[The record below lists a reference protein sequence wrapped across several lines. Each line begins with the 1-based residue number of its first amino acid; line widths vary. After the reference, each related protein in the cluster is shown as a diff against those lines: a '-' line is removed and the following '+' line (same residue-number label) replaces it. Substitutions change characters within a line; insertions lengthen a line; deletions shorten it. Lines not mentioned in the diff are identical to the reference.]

1 MTNDKLKKIKKI
13 KNIKNIKKI
22 EIEISGMHCA
32 SCSSIISRALKKVDG
47 VISSNINITTNR
59 GTIEFDET
67 LVNQNQIIKTIE
79 NKGYVAKLAV
89 GVIDYKK
96 ESNKKKKEFE
106 NTKLNFIISLIF
118 TVPIFILGMFFMNN
132 PIPYQNIIM
141 WILASP
147 VQFYIAAPMYKSAWQ
162 ALKGKSANMD
172 SLIVLG
178 TSAAY
183 FYSVYLVIINQMH
196 TYFETSAVLITIVI
210 FGRLLEANAKGKTSD
225 AIKKLMNL
233 SPKKATVI
241 RENKELIIPVDE
253 VQLNDII
260 IVKPGQIIP
269 VDGEIITGNTSIDES
284 MITGES
290 IPVEKNIK
298 DKVIGATINKH
309 GNIQFKATKIGTNTT
324 LSQIIKL
331 IQDAQQNKAPIQRFA
346 DIVSAYFVP
355 AIIIIALLSFL
366 TWYFVVGKELSFAIL
381 IAVSVLVIACP
392 CALGL
397 ATPTAIMVGTGKG
410 AQHGILI
417 KGGDSLEL
425 ANKVNAVIFDKT
437 GTITNGTPIVTD
449 IIQTNKKFDENKIL
463 EILASIEK
471 QSEHP
476 LAEAI
481 VKHAE
486 QKNIKLSEPKDFKA
500 IVGHGV
506 SAKINST
513 KYYFGNEKLMKDLNL
528 DTNPTQQKVS
538 NLETDGKTTMYFST
552 DKEILGIVAVADTI
566 KETSKQAVEDLKN
579 LNIQVYMI
587 TGDNQRTANA
597 IAKQVGIK
605 QENVFASVLPKDK
618 ANYVK
623 KLQKQNKIVAMVGD
637 GINDSPALA
646 QAEIGIAMG
655 SGTDVA
661 MESGNIVLMKNDL
674 RDVAKSIKLSQITM
688 TKIKQNLFWA
698 LVYNTLGIPIAAGL
712 LYPFTGWLLSPML
725 AASAMALSSVS
736 VVSNSLLLK
745 FRKL

>member
-1 MTNDKLKKIKKI
+1 MKSKIKQMDS
-13 KNIKNIKKI
+13 I
-22 EIEISGMHCA
+22 EVEISGMHCA
-32 SCSSIISRALKKVDG
+32 SCSSIISRALKKVEG
-47 VISSNINITTNR
+47 VIDSNINVTTNR
-59 GTIEFDET
+59 GTIEFDKNKT
-67 LVNQNQIIKTIE
+67 NKDLIIKAIIG
-79 NKGYVAKLAV
+79 KGYGAKLAI
-89 GVIDYKK
+89 GLIDYKE
-96 ESNKKKKEFE
+96 ESKKKKKEFKD
-106 NTKLNFIISLIF
+106 TKLDFIISLFF
-118 TVPIFILGMFFMNN
+118 TLPIFILGMLFMDN
-132 PIPYQNIIM
+132 PIQYQNYIM

-147 VQFYIAAPMYKSAWQ
+147 VQFYIAFPMYKSAWA

-183 FYSVYLVIINQMH
+183 FYSVYLVMVNQMH

-210 FGRLLEANAKGKTSD
+210 FGRLLESNAKGKTSD

-241 RENKELIIPVDE
+241 RDGKELIIEVDK

-260 IVKPGQIIP
+260 IVKPGEKIP
-269 VDGEIITGNTSIDES
+269 VDGEITKGNTSIDES

-290 IPVEKNIK
+290 IPVEKNSG
-298 DKVIGATINKH
+298 DLVIGATINKH
-309 GNIQFKATKIGTNTT
+309 GSIQFKATKIGANTT

-355 AIIIIALLSFL
+355 TIIVIALLSFL
-366 TWYFVVGKELSFAIL
+366 TWYFIVGKDLSFAIL

-410 AQHGILI
+410 ATHGILI
-417 KGGDSLEL
+417 KGGESLEL

-437 GTITNGTPIVTD
+437 GTLTNGTPVVTD
-449 IIQTNKKFDENKIL
+449 IIETTDKTKTKQIL

-471 QSEHP
+471 MSEHP

-481 VKHAE
+481 VKHAKE
-486 QKNIKLSEPKDFKA
+486 NKITLSEPKDFKA

-506 SAKINST
+506 SAKIKN
-513 KYYFGNEKLMKDLNL
+513 KEYFFGNEKLMLDLKL
-528 DTNPTQQKVS
+528 DEDTKKFKSQVNK
-538 NLETDGKTTMYFST
+538 LEEDGKTTMYFSSP
-552 DKEILGIVAVADTI
+552 KEILGIVAVADTI
-566 KETSKQAVEDLKN
+566 KSTSSQAVTDLKN
-579 LNIQVYMI
+579 LNVEVYMI

-646 QAEIGIAMG
+646 QAQIGIAMG

-674 RDVAKSIKLSQITM
+674 RDVAKSIKLSKITM

-698 LVYNTLGIPIAAGL
+698 LAYNTLGLPIAAGL
-712 LYPFTGWLLSPML
+712 LYPYTGWLLSPML

-745 FRKL
+745 FKNI

>member
-1 MTNDKLKKIKKI
+1 MDKQ
-13 KNIKNIKKI
+13 IKKI

-32 SCSSIISRALKKVDG
+32 SCSSIIERALKKEDG
-47 VISSNINITTNR
+47 IISSNINITTNR
-59 GTIEFDET
+59 GTIEFDENKI
-67 LVNQNQIIKTIE
+67 NQNKIIKTIE
-79 NKGYVAKLAV
+79 NKGYEVKIATQI
-89 GVIDYKK
+89 IDYKK
-96 ESNKKKKEFE
+96 EDKKKKKQFQDS
-106 NTKLNFIISLIF
+106 KIDFIISLIF
-118 TVPIFILGMFFMNN
+118 TLPIFILGMAFMNN

-147 VQFYIAAPMYKSAWQ
+147 VQFYIAAPMYKSAWA
-162 ALKGKSANMD
+162 ALKTNSANMD
-172 SLIVLG
+172 SLIILG

-183 FYSVYLVIINQMH
+183 FYSVYLVLINQMH

-210 FGRLLEANAKGKTSD
+210 FGRLLEANAKGKTSE

-241 RENKELIIPVDE
+241 RNNKELVIPVDE
-253 VQLNDII
+253 VELNDII

-269 VDGEIITGNTSIDES
+269 VDGEITKGNTSIDES

-290 IPVEKNIK
+290 IPVEKIVG
-298 DKVIGATINKH
+298 DLVIGATINKH
-309 GNIQFKATKIGTNTT
+309 GNIQFKATKIGANTT
-324 LSQIIKL
+324 LNQIIKL
-331 IQDAQQNKAPIQRFA
+331 IQDAQATKAPIQRFA

-355 AIIIIALLSFL
+355 VIIVIAILSFS
-366 TWYFVVGKELSFAIL
+366 TWYFVIGNNLSFAIL
-381 IAVSVLVIACP
+381 TAVSVLVIACP

-417 KGGDSLEL
+417 KGGESLEL

-449 IIQTNKKFDENKIL
+449 IIETTEKTNTKQIL

-471 QSEHP
+471 MSEHP

-486 QKNIKLSEPKDFKA
+486 ENKIKLSEPKDFKA
-500 IVGHGV
+500 IIGHGV
-506 SAKINST
+506 SAKIKNT
-513 KYYFGNEKLMKDLNL
+513 EYFFGNEKLINDLKLN
-528 DTNPTQQKVS
+528 DDITKFKSQVS
-538 NLETDGKTTMYFST
+538 KLEEDGKTTMYFSSKT
-552 DKEILGIVAVADTI
+552 EILGIVAVADTI
-566 KETSKQAVEDLKN
+566 KLTSSQAVEDLKK
-579 LNIQVYMI
+579 LNVQVYMI
-587 TGDNQRTANA
+587 TGDNQKTANA
-597 IAKQVGIK
+597 IAKEVGIK

-623 KLQKQNKIVAMVGD
+623 KLQRQNKIVAMVGD

-655 SGTDVA
+655 NGTDVA

-674 RDVAKSIKLSQITM
+674 RDVAKSIKLSKITM

-698 LVYNTLGIPIAAGL
+698 LVYNTLGVPVAAGL

-745 FRKL
+745 FKKI

>member
-1 MTNDKLKKIKKI
+1 VT
-13 KNIKNIKKI
+13 NIKKI
-22 EIEISGMHCA
+22 DLEISGMHCA
-32 SCSSIISRALKKVDG
+32 SCSSIIERALNKNEAIKSS
-47 VISSNINITTNR
+47 VINVTTNR
-59 GTIEFDET
+59 GTIEYDSNKITEKE
-67 LVNQNQIIKTIE
+67 IINIISR
-79 NKGYVAKLAV
+79 KGYGVKLVV

-96 ESNKKKKEFE
+96 ESKTKQNEF
-106 NTKLNFIISLIF
+106 NNQKTKFIISLLF
-118 TVPIFILGMFFMNN
+118 TTPIFILGMVFMNN
-132 PIPYQNIIM
+132 PIPYQTYIM
-141 WILASP
+141 WILATP
-147 VQFYIAAPMYKSAWQ
+147 VQFYIGWPMYKSTCS

-172 SLIVLG
+172 TLIVLG

-183 FYSVYLVIINQMH
+183 FYSVYLVLINQMH

-241 RENKELIIPVDE
+241 RNNKELIIPVDK

-269 VDGEIITGNTSIDES
+269 VDGLITKGNTSINES

-290 IPVEKNIK
+290 IPVEKNVG
-298 DKVIGATINKH
+298 DSVIGATINKH
-309 GNIQFKATKIGTNTT
+309 GNIQFKATKIGANTT

-355 AIIIIALLSFL
+355 VIIGIATLSFL
-366 TWYFVVGKELSFAIL
+366 TWYFIVGKELSFAIL

-410 AQHGILI
+410 AEHGILI

-449 IIQTNKKFDENKIL
+449 IIETSKKFNENKIL

-471 QSEHP
+471 MSEHP
-476 LAEAI
+476 LADAI
-481 VKHAE
+481 VKQAE
-486 QKNIKLSEPKDFKA
+486 DKKIKLSEPKDFKA
-500 IVGHGV
+500 IVGQGV

-513 KYYFGNEKLMKDLNL
+513 KYYFGNEKLMFDLKLNS
-528 DTNPTQQKVS
+528 DVTKFNSDVS
-538 NLETDGKTTMYFST
+538 KLESQGKTTMYFST
-552 DKEILGIVAVADTI
+552 EKVILGIIAVADTI
-566 KETSKQAVEDLKN
+566 KETSIQAVEDLKK
-579 LNIQVYMI
+579 LNIEIYMI

-605 QENVFASVLPKDK
+605 QENVFAGVLPQDK

-674 RDVAKSIKLSQITM
+674 ADVAKSIKLSMLTM
-688 TKIKQNLFWA
+688 NKIKQNLFWA
-698 LVYNTLGIPIAAGL
+698 LVYNTLGVPVAAGL
-712 LYPFTGWLLSPML
+712 LYYSTGWLLSPML

-736 VVSNSLLLK
+736 VISNSLLLK
-745 FRKL
+745 YKKL